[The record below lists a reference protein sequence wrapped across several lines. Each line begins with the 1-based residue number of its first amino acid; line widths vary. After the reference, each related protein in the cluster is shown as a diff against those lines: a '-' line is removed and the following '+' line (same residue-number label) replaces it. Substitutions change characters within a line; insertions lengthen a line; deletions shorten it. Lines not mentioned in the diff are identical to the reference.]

1 MKLNA
6 LITLLLVSLSSIGQ
20 QVIFTAG
27 EDKSTVITSIKSGES
42 IEDPTF
48 ELFSHSPCS
57 DDRQKELFEDF
68 DGLKTV
74 LTINGQE
81 IQTEGFLALEHLYSF
96 QADEDETYHIKP
108 SIETEIPLEDILQ
121 AYGKFMKPTGNKLT
135 ITYIFKENTLASGSI
150 DFSIPQFNEPA
161 GDFCNLKSPYLTN
174 EPAMITAISA
184 DFKISFADYQLVK
197 VWLPYALSNDGEGTE
212 ETTGMVLFTNNGDY
226 GTLKYTV
233 DRVKGNLS
241 VKGIDS
247 FLIQNIHPDC
257 VKAFLAN

>member
-1 MKLNA
+1 MKLNT
-6 LITLLLVSLSSIGQ
+6 LITLLLVSLSSFGQ
-20 QVIFTAG
+20 QVIFTDG
-27 EDKSTVITSIKSGES
+27 EDKSTVITSLKSSES
-42 IEDPTF
+42 IEDPSF
-48 ELFSHSPCS
+48 VLFSHLPCS
-57 DDRQKELFEDF
+57 DERQKELFDDF

-96 QADEDETYHIKP
+96 QADEDETYHKKP

-121 AYGKFMKPTGNKLT
+121 AYGKFMKSTDNKLT

-150 DFSIPQFNEPA
+150 DFSIPQFNVPD
-161 GDFCNLKSPYLTN
+161 GDFCNLKNPYLTN
-174 EPAMITAISA
+174 EPAMIAAITA
-184 DFKISFADYQLVK
+184 DFKVSFADFQLVK

-233 DRVKGNLS
+233 DRVNGNLTVKGNDL
-241 VKGIDS
+241 